1 MIDPNNDEFKE
12 IRKKFLT
19 DLNTL
24 VTVKNDLEI
33 QNATWKFA
41 RSAFD
46 FGRLIQLIP
55 DNIWTDQNEEHQF
68 EEQFEEAIRIF
79 STAVKGMCSIPR
91 AANLYTV
98 KLYLSTFEFLRVDIL
113 KLYEKHRSSKKLSE
127 VMNVFERSQFFL
139 HRQIDAWEFEKDLH
153 NPNQWEKPNLNGIP
167 PEHKWWNLEL
177 GIKNDENDFEEIS
190 FE

>member
-12 IRKKFLT
+12 IRRKFLT

-46 FGRLIQLIP
+46 FGRLIRLVP
-55 DNIWTDQNEEHQF
+55 EKIWTDQNEENQF
-68 EEQFEEAIRIF
+68 EQQFEEAIRTF

-98 KLYLSTFEFLRVDIL
+98 KLYLSTCEFLRVDIL
-113 KLYEKHRSSKKLSE
+113 KLYEKHRSSNELSE

-139 HRQIDAWEFEKDLH
+139 NRQIDDWEFEKDLH

-177 GIKNDENDFEEIS
+177 GIKNDQNDFEETS